1 VPSKAKVILATCG
14 VNLDKGQQSLLFL
27 DLHAFAVQYIQ
38 YISAVNPPKIAFLK
52 KRSKRVNLNEA
63 VN

>member
-1 VPSKAKVILATCG
+1 VPSNKKVILSTHG
-14 VNLDKGQQSLLFL
+14 INLDKRLQSLLFL
-27 DLHAFAVQYIQ
+27 DLHAFAVE
-38 YISAVNPPKIAFLK
+38 YISAVNPPKISFLK